1 MEDRLT
7 KGNRALSALICK
19 CRDFDPQFLL
29 FSKLYDTLVT
39 TVIDYG
45 AEVWGTR
52 AVDRSV
58 DRVQNRAIRG
68 FLGVGIHHPITALET
83 ECGWIPTRWR
93 VRLKVLMY
101 WRKLLIMPDTIVIK
115 KIINHILAWDIKV
128 GWILKINDIFEK
140 LKLGNPLDCKSLSG
154 NEFKSVICSCLTREL
169 KKEWNDSMNGSS
181 KLRDLASLMDS
192 EEPSYS
198 TEIRNR
204 EVRSL
209 IAKLRGG
216 TARLR
221 IEEGR
226 WLQIERED
234 RICQN
239 CNLIEVEDCAH
250 FIFRCGKPSLR
261 NVRASLLEELKVDN
275 SFDSKMHEEK
285 LLVVLREACK
295 SKRIGSLLLTMWK
308 KRTYPGN

>member
-1 MEDRLT
+1 M
-7 KGNRALSALICK
+7 
-19 CRDFDPQFLL
+19 
-29 FSKLYDTLVT
+29 
-39 TVIDYG
+39 
-45 AEVWGTR
+45 
-52 AVDRSV
+52 
-58 DRVQNRAIRG
+58 
-68 FLGVGIHHPITALET
+68 
-83 ECGWIPTRWR
+83 
-93 VRLKVLMY
+93 
-101 WRKLLIMPDTIVIK
+101 
-115 KIINHILAWDIKV
+115 

-234 RICQN
+234 RIWQN

-261 NVRASLLEELKVDN
+261 NVRTSLLEELKEIDN

-285 LLVVLREACK
+285 L
-295 SKRIGSLLLTMWK
+295 
-308 KRTYPGN
+308 

>member
-1 MEDRLT
+1 MMEDRLT

-29 FSKLYDTLVT
+29 FSKLYDTLVS

-45 AEVWGTR
+45 AEVWRTR

-68 FLGVGIHHPITALET
+68 FLGVGIHHPFTALET

-154 NEFKSVICSCLTREL
+154 NEFKSVICSCLAREL
-169 KKEWNDSMNGSS
+169 KKE
-181 KLRDLASLMDS
+181 
-192 EEPSYS
+192 
-198 TEIRNR
+198 
-204 EVRSL
+204 
-209 IAKLRGG
+209 
-216 TARLR
+216 
-221 IEEGR
+221 
-226 WLQIERED
+226 
-234 RICQN
+234 
-239 CNLIEVEDCAH
+239 
-250 FIFRCGKPSLR
+250 
-261 NVRASLLEELKVDN
+261 
-275 SFDSKMHEEK
+275 
-285 LLVVLREACK
+285 
-295 SKRIGSLLLTMWK
+295 
-308 KRTYPGN
+308 